1 MKKTLVFLFAAALLL
16 TLFSGALAAEAKP
29 GAEVTFT
36 LSLQNTNAAYVR
48 IKASY
53 DAAVFD
59 LVGYS
64 SSSGTAGTAGIVLYD
79 VDSPLPSG
87 PAGTVTLRVKDGA
100 KPGTYTVSAFLA
112 ECYDRDENNG
122 IASASGGGTVIVPAN
137 DTPAPTEKPTAV
149 PTAVPTEKPT
159 EKPTA
164 APTVKPT
171 EKPTPAPTATPTAKP
186 TEKPT
191 DTPTVKP
198 TEKPTDAPTVKPTQ
212 KPTDAPT
219 VKPTEKPTVAP
230 TAAPTEKPTEKPTP
244 APTATPTVKP
254 TEIAPPTPTPAPKT
268 EDRRT
273 NQSVCSLGI
282 RFRDIAPQLT
292 SRWDMFTPLD
302 LSQEGVQ
309 TLPLLAANVSEVG
322 SVTVSVKD
330 GTVTVTYKLHWPVEE
345 VNMAFALLPDL
356 ASVTEVDIASMPR
369 YAFGQ
374 PVSIQTDLNG
384 DTRVLLYVLGHVNY
398 DYLDPRTPQY
408 STSNTVYRQLVSDLE
423 ALMD

>member
-16 TLFSGALAAEAKP
+16 TLSSGALAAEAKP

-87 PAGTVTLRVKDGA
+87 PAGAVTLRVKEGA
-100 KPGTYTVSAFLA
+100 KPGTYTVGAVLA

-149 PTAVPTEKPT
+149 PTTVPTETPT

-164 APTVKPT
+164 VPTEKPT

-191 DTPTVKP
+191 D
-198 TEKPTDAPTVKPTQ
+198 APTVKPTQ

-219 VKPTEKPTVAP
+219 V
-230 TAAPTEKPTEKPTP
+230 KPTEKPTP

-345 VNMAFALLPDL
+345 VNMAFALVPDL